1 MAQVQNMSVTEVS
14 YSVDKPRNRIFNS
27 RDLEYGEIDTP
38 IGIDPA
44 WGTGNSTSRS
54 QKSPLSEMN
63 CYQTVL
69 SLASQGT
76 DPEDI
81 SLRTGLEREAIRI
94 LLANNQQII
103 NKEKDHQYMNIR

>member
-1 MAQVQNMSVTEVS
+1 M
-14 YSVDKPRNRIFNS
+14 NR
-27 RDLEYGEIDTP
+27 
-38 IGIDPA
+38 
-44 WGTGNSTSRS
+44 
-54 QKSPLSEMN
+54 
-63 CYQTVL
+63 YQTVL